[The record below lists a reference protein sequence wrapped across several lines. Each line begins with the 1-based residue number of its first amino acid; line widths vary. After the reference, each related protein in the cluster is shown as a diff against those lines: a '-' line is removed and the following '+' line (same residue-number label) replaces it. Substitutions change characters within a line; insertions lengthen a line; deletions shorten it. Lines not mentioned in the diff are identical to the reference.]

1 MNIKKKPQFFSLLLS
16 HVERTLSKHTSMCNR
31 AYACSVQAAMCFVI
45 NKVAKPIR
53 SVRVT
58 YTSRTITVLFLME
71 IIDPAVEKQAER
83 GSMFTLFP
91 S

>member
-1 MNIKKKPQFFSLLLS
+1 
-16 HVERTLSKHTSMCNR
+16 
-31 AYACSVQAAMCFVI
+31 MCFVI

-58 YTSRTITVLFLME
+58 HTSRTIIVLFLME

>member
-1 MNIKKKPQFFSLLLS
+1 
-16 HVERTLSKHTSMCNR
+16 
-31 AYACSVQAAMCFVI
+31 MCFVI

-58 YTSRTITVLFLME
+58 YTSRTIIVLFLME